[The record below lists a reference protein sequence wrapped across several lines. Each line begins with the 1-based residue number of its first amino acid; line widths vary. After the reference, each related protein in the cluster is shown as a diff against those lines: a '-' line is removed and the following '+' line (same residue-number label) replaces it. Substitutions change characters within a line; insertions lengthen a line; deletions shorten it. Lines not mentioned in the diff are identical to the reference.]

1 MRIEK
6 KILFVLAIVSLTIN
20 ACKKEYED
28 IGLPPSKVE
37 AITSKWVLSTF
48 NVTDKSGI
56 VDETMDMTEYYSGIS
71 AMPNITLTILGTDT
85 TFTSDTAG
93 VKLNLFVAPSGRWRF
108 DNMDFPSKVILM
120 NDAKIQIA
128 EFNLLAPIKSYD
140 NVLKISQATYCGTKV
155 VYTYD
160 LLLNRVS
167 N

>member
-1 MRIEK
+1 MRLYK
-6 KILFVLAIVSLTIN
+6 MMLVVFAITAVTIT

-28 IGLPPSKVE
+28 IGLPASKVE
-37 AITSKWVLSTF
+37 AITSKWVLSSF

-56 VDETMDMTEYYSGIS
+56 VDETMDMTEYYSGTS
-71 AMPNITLTILGTDT
+71 TMPNITLTILGTDT

-93 VKLNLFVAPSGRWRF
+93 VKLNLFVAPNGRWRF
-108 DNMDFPSKVILM
+108 DNMDFPAKVILM

-128 EFNLLAPIKSYD
+128 EFNLIAPIKSYD
-140 NVLKISQATYCGTKV
+140 NTLKISQTTFCGTEV